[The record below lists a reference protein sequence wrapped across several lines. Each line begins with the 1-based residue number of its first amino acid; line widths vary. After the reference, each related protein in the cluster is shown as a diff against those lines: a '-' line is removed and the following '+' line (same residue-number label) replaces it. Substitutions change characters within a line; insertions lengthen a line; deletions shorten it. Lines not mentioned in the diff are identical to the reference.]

1 MSARRHTK
9 YSSGASS
16 EALAASSAPHVA
28 ARARVAGGQMGDS
41 TSQEALT
48 RLNLALSELKALKVA
63 PFLRRAASSLEAN
76 DFKRAAEFALKALHL
91 DERSGLAWHILA
103 IAREKVG
110 DFRSAIQAYESAL
123 ALTANQ
129 ADIANDLGRLAY
141 RMDMKPL
148 AAQLFA
154 HYRDANPDC
163 VQGVNNMACVQRD
176 LHDYAAAIETL
187 RPAILANPESPM
199 LWNTLGTV
207 LSEQGDMATAITF
220 FDEALRFD
228 PNHAHAR
235 YNRGNAKLD
244 LGDNPGALADCRAA
258 MAVAASPS
266 DRAMMT
272 LASST
277 ILLCNGHIGEG
288 WDAYE
293 ARFDPDFSDPT
304 RFAIDRPRWRPDSE
318 LAGKSLLVIGEQGL
332 GDEVMFA
339 NILPDLTDAVG
350 PDGRLTIALEYRL
363 VSLFQRSFPTARVG
377 AHVTHKVDGHT
388 IRQMPFL
395 TDPAAIDLWTPL
407 ASPLRRFRRNL
418 ADFPQRPNYLTAD
431 PARVEHWRRVLG
443 ELPGFKVGILW
454 KSLKLDGAR
463 LRYFSPFEQWRPVL
477 ETEGATI
484 VNLQYGECAAELANA
499 REALGLEIW
508 QPPGIDLKDDLDDV
522 GALCCALDLVLG
534 PPNATTNIASAC
546 GAKVWTI
553 STPGSWPMLGSGRH
567 PWYPQVRVFAPERFN
582 NWSPVMLEVAQ
593 ALSEVV

>member
-1 MSARRHTK
+1 
-9 YSSGASS
+9 
-16 EALAASSAPHVA
+16 
-28 ARARVAGGQMGDS
+28 MGDS
-41 TSQEALT
+41 TSQEALA
-48 RLNLALSELKALKVA
+48 RLNLALGELKTLKVT
-63 PFLRRAASSLEAN
+63 PILRRAAAALEAS
-76 DFKRAAEFALKALHL
+76 DFKRAAEFALKALNM
-91 DERSGLAWHILA
+91 DERSALGWHILA

-110 DFRSAIQAYESAL
+110 DFRSALQAYESAL

-163 VQGVNNMACVQRD
+163 IQGVNNMACVQRD

-187 RPAILANPESPM
+187 RPAILANPESSL

-207 LSEQGDMATAITF
+207 LSEQGDMHTATTF

-228 PNHAHAR
+228 PDHAHAR
-235 YNRGNAKLD
+235 YNRGNARLD
-244 LGDNPGALADCRAA
+244 LGDSTGALEDCRAA
-258 MAVAASPS
+258 IALAASPS
-266 DRAMMT
+266 DLAMMT

-277 ILLCNGHIGEG
+277 ILLCNGQIGEG

-293 ARFDPDFSDPT
+293 ARFDPNFSDPT
-304 RFAIDRPRWRPDSE
+304 HFAIDRPRWAPGAD

-339 NILPDLTDAVG
+339 NLLPDLLEAVG
-350 PDGRLTIALEYRL
+350 PNGQITIALESRL
-363 VSLFQRSFPTARVG
+363 VSLFQRSFPTAVVG
-377 AHVTHKVDGHT
+377 AHTTHKVDGHT
-388 IRQMPFL
+388 IRQTPFL
-395 TDPAAIDLWTPL
+395 ADPKAIDLWTPI
-407 ASPLRRFRRNL
+407 ASPLRQYRRTL
-418 ADFPQRPNYLTAD
+418 SDYPQRPSYLTAD
-431 PARVEHWRRVLG
+431 PERVEHWRRVLA
-443 ELPGFKVGILW
+443 ELPGFKVGVLW

-477 ETEGATI
+477 ETKGVTI
-484 VNLQYGECAAELANA
+484 VNLQYGECAAELAQA

-508 QPPGIDLKDDLDDV
+508 QPPGIDLKNDLDDV

-546 GAKVWTI
+546 GANVWTI
-553 STPGSWPMLGSGRH
+553 FTPGSWSMLGSERH

-582 NWSPVMLEVAQ
+582 AWSPVMQEVAM
-593 ALSEVV
+593 ALAETIGT